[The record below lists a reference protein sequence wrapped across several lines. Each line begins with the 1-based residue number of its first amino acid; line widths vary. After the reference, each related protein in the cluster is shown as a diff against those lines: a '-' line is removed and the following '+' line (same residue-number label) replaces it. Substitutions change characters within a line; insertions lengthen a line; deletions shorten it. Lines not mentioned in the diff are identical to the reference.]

1 MGAGCAIIKKND
13 ARCAMYK
20 ISVPLMNHTVTPDRR
35 EKYLDLL
42 KRAKCDRVFLAFHD
56 YDLYELDLL
65 ADNIKY
71 FKENGFEAC
80 IWMGCTVGHGGVL
93 LNGADKLPEN
103 SFKPMINV
111 HGAAIG
117 NANCPLDKNFIDHF
131 SDVFQKCATAKPD
144 LILLDDDF
152 RLSLHNASTSRG
164 FCCTCDAHLERI
176 SKYCGETV
184 KREDIMKLAF
194 RGSKNKYR
202 DAWLKAQS
210 ESLYEAAEAWRAA
223 VDKVDPTLPM
233 AYCSVYCHWDVDG
246 VDAEKLTRILA
257 GKGNAALLR
266 TQGAPYWA
274 VINGYSLI
282 GMIEISRMFAVFSK
296 YEGIELMSEGDVYP
310 RPRYNIPASVLEI
323 FDGAMRAD
331 GAHHGILKY
340 MFDYSASPDFEDG
353 YLLSHEK
360 NQPIYEKIGEFFK
373 NGANEGVRILLEPHT
388 LSDADLDLAS
398 LQEISPMPWASVLLA
413 SCSVPTIYEGEG
425 ICTAAFGESAKKLTK
440 KQLAGGT
447 IVDATGAIY
456 LQRSGIDV
464 GLDSEG
470 EFFDGTLTVIHS
482 IEPEER
488 AVSTKGVGRFLL
500 VSPNKQATPALYATI
515 GGERKLLAYTYEN
528 ADGERFLVYLFEA
541 MSFKKDSGLFRGY
554 AEQLL
559 LQRVIPWLSGKE
571 LPIVSKKNPE
581 LYTICE
587 RGEDG
592 SLSVGLFNC
601 FADSVLYPTF
611 ELDREYKRVEC
622 AGCEAVLDGKTLTL
636 KSELGAN
643 KFAALRLS

>member
-1 MGAGCAIIKKND
+1 
-13 ARCAMYK
+13 MYK
-20 ISVPLMNHTVTPDRR
+20 ISVPLMNHTVTPERR
-35 EKYLDLL
+35 EKYLELL
-42 KRAKCDRVFLAFHD
+42 KRANCDRVFLAFHD
-56 YDLYELDLL
+56 YDLHEIDLL

-71 FKENGFEAC
+71 FREHGFEAC
-80 IWMGCTVGHGGVL
+80 VWMGCTIGHGGVL

-111 HGAAIG
+111 HGVAIG

-131 SDVFQKCATAKPD
+131 SDVFARIAAVSPD
-144 LILLDDDF
+144 LILIDDDF
-152 RLSLHNASTSRG
+152 RLSLHNAPTSRG
-164 FCCTCDAHLERI
+164 FCCACDAHLEKM
-176 SKYCGETV
+176 SKYCGEEI
-184 KREDIMKLAF
+184 KREDIMRLAF
-194 RGSKNKYR
+194 KGAKNKYR

-210 ESLYEAAEAWRAA
+210 ESLYEAAEEWRAA
-223 VDKVDPTLPM
+223 VDKVAPTVPM

-257 GKGNAALLR
+257 GKGNHALLR

-282 GMIEISRMFAVFSK
+282 GMIEISRMFAVFSR

-340 MFDYSASPDFEDG
+340 MFDYSASPDFEEG
-353 YLLSHEK
+353 YVMMHERNK
-360 NQPIYEKIGEFFK
+360 PIYDKLGEFFK

-388 LSDADLDLAS
+388 LKDADLDLATCG
-398 LQEISPMPWASVLLA
+398 EISPMPWASVLLA
-413 SCSVPTIYEGEG
+413 SCSIPTIYDGKG

-440 KQLAGGT
+440 EQLGGGC
-447 IVDATGAIY
+447 IIDATAAIY
-456 LQRSGIDV
+456 LQRSGVDV
-464 GLDSEG
+464 GLCSEG
-470 EFFDGTLTVIHS
+470 EFFDGSLTVIHS
-482 IEPEER
+482 LEPEER
-488 AVSTKGVGRFLL
+488 AVSTKGAGRFLEADIAT
-500 VSPNKQATPALYATI
+500 SATPVLYATI
-515 GGERKLLAYTYEN
+515 SGERKLLAYTFEN
-528 ADGERFLVYLFEA
+528 NNGERFLVYTFEA

-559 LQRVIPWLSGKE
+559 LQKVIPWLSGKA
-571 LPIVSKKNPE
+571 LPIVSQKNPE

-611 ELDREYKRVEC
+611 TLDREYSAVEC
-622 AGCEAVLDGKTLTL
+622 AGCEARIDGRILTLT
-636 KSELGAN
+636 SELGAN